1 MTNKSL
7 VLVTIAASLAFTAPV
22 RADSTAKPDSCAGV
36 QWKDPRTANS
46 CVAVVERNGKPY
58 VKLSGK
64 VVKKGKISL
73 TVLLDKSKEELT
85 WMPDL
90 GEMVTING
98 KEVDPM
104 TVEIGTELHFYVPK
118 AQVATQ

>member
-1 MTNKSL
+1 MRNRLLFL
-7 VLVTIAASLAFTAPV
+7 VAIAASVPLTAPV
-22 RADSTAKPDSCAGV
+22 QAQSTKPDACAGV

-46 CVAVVERNGKPY
+46 CVDVVDRNGKSY

-64 VVKKGKISL
+64 VIKKGKISI

-90 GEMVTING
+90 GEMVTISG

-118 AQVATQ
+118 SQVATQ

>member
-1 MTNKSL
+1 MS
-7 VLVTIAASLAFTAPV
+7 VARVTELIAASTKSFDDAV
-22 RADSTAKPDSCAGV
+22 QIGVSRAVKTLKNVEGIWIDNQK
-36 QWKDPRTANS
+36 
-46 CVAVVERNGKPY
+46 CVI
-58 VKLSGK
+58 
-64 VVKKGKISL
+64 KKGKISI

-90 GEMVTING
+90 GEMVTISG

-118 AQVATQ
+118 SQVATQ

>member
-1 MTNKSL
+1 MKNVSL
-7 VLVTIAASLAFTAPV
+7 FLVPIAASVAFMAPV
-22 RADSTAKPDSCAGV
+22 QAQSTQSDACAGV

-46 CVAVVERNGKPY
+46 CVDVVDRNGKSY

-64 VVKKGKISL
+64 VIKKGKISI

-90 GEMVTING
+90 GEMVTISG

-118 AQVATQ
+118 SQVATQ

>member
-1 MTNKSL
+1 MKNVSL
-7 VLVTIAASLAFTAPV
+7 FLVPIAASVAFMAPV
-22 RADSTAKPDSCAGV
+22 QAQTTKSDACAGV

-46 CVAVVERNGKPY
+46 CVDVVDRNGKSY

-64 VVKKGKISL
+64 VIKKGKISI

-90 GEMVTING
+90 GEMVTISG

-118 AQVATQ
+118 SQVATQ